1 MNHKIQS
8 VRFEKKGFFPVT
20 LNYGTVYILAGEG
33 ELNFNYVADPQRVQ
47 QLIMDTCA
55 RWEQKMQLEEESRRR
70 AYIQDLVREIHE
82 SEKESVTEDQP
93 TFRKT
98 AYTVHNEPAD
108 AMDDIRKTYGFD
120 EDDLRKGNGAL

>member
-1 MNHKIQS
+1 
-8 VRFEKKGFFPVT
+8 
-20 LNYGTVYILAGEG
+20 
-33 ELNFNYVADPQRVQ
+33 
-47 QLIMDTCA
+47 MDTCA

-98 AYTVHNEPAD
+98 AFTVSNEPVTVSD

-120 EDDLRKGNGAL
+120 ENDMRKGQNSL